1 MPNFIAKAV
10 NMAWFTDELLDQKR
24 QIQDPLA
31 DEVIDQVITENGEAA
46 ARQLFNLLISRVELP
61 LDQLPAACFSLVE
74 KTNSLPDWVD
84 YNQVKKADDMFLD
97 HGPKFLLILYFKS
110 LPLLYA
116 CKNGAQVLFRTGRLV
131 HDPQK
136 ITIFTRR
143 IAETAQFLID
153 VMSPD
158 ALLPGRKGIA
168 MIQKIR
174 LIHASIRRFMPKENW
189 ENQLLGRPIN
199 QEDMAITL
207 MTFSVA
213 LLDGLHQF
221 GIHESDEMDHA
232 FFHTWMGIG
241 SLLGI
246 DNDLL
251 PTSIEQGQVLLQKI
265 LSRQAAASPEGCQLA
280 RALVQFSESS
290 IPGKIVD
297 DSPEL
302 FIRYLAGHEIADM
315 LGIKERIGCLN
326 YLVPDL
332 LFRIFGKAER
342 LEEKSAHWKTSID
355 LLSQKLV
362 IAMMQY
368 FDNYKQSNF
377 RIPPEMQQ
385 QWGIK

>member
-1 MPNFIAKAV
+1 MSL
-10 NMAWFTDELLDQKR
+10 WTDELLNQKR

-31 DEVIDQVITENGEAA
+31 DDVIDQLIAEKGEPA
-46 ARQLFNLLISRVELP
+46 ARELFNLLISNVDLP
-61 LDQLPAACFSLVE
+61 IDRLPAACFPLIE
-74 KTNSLPDWVD
+74 KTNKLPYWVNYD
-84 YNQVKKADDMFLD
+84 MVKKADDMFLD

-143 IAETAQFLID
+143 IAETGQFLID

-189 ENQLLGRPIN
+189 ENQLFGRPIN

-213 LLDGLHQF
+213 LLDGLRQF
-221 GIHESDEMDHA
+221 GIKDLDEQEHA

-246 DNDLL
+246 DDDLL

-265 LSRQAAASPEGCQLA
+265 LNRQAAPSPEGVQLA
-280 RALVQFSESS
+280 KALVEFSESS
-290 IPGKIVD
+290 IPGRLVD

-302 FIRYLAGHEIADM
+302 FIRYLTGNDIADM
-315 LGIKERIGCLN
+315 LGINERIGCLS
-326 YLVPDL
+326 YLVPSFL
-332 LFRIFGKAER
+332 FTLFRKEER
-342 LEEKSAHWKTSID
+342 LESKSEKWKRLID
-355 LLSQKLV
+355 FISLKLV
-362 IAMMQY
+362 RAMVQY
-368 FDNYKQSNF
+368 FDQYKQTEF
-377 RIPPEMQQ
+377 RVPQLMQEK
-385 QWGIK
+385 WGMKKTN

>member
-1 MPNFIAKAV
+1 MQL
-10 NMAWFTDELLDQKR
+10 WTDEFLDQKR

-31 DEVIDQVITENGEAA
+31 DEVIEQVIAENGEDAA
-46 ARQLFNLLISRVELP
+46 WELFNLLISNVDLP
-61 LDQLPAACFSLVE
+61 LEKLPAACFTLIE
-74 KTNSLPDWVD
+74 KTNSLPAWVD
-84 YNQVKKADDMFLD
+84 YNLVKRADDMFMD
-97 HGPKFLLILYFKS
+97 HVPKFLLILYFKS

-153 VMSPD
+153 VLSPD

-189 ENQLLGRPIN
+189 ENQQLGKPIN

-213 LLDGLHQF
+213 LLEGLHQF
-221 GIHESDEMDHA
+221 GINESDEIEHA

-246 DNDLL
+246 DDDLL
-251 PTSIEQGQVLLQKI
+251 PTSIEHGQFLLQKI
-265 LSRQAAASPEGCQLA
+265 LSRQAAPSAEGEQLA
-280 RALVQFSESS
+280 KALVEFSESS
-290 IPGKIVD
+290 IPGRIVD

-302 FIRYLAGHEIADM
+302 FIRYLAGEKIANI
-315 LGIKERIGCLN
+315 LGVKERIGCLN
-326 YLVPDL
+326 YLVPSFVFA
-332 LFRIFGKAER
+332 LFRK
-342 LEEKSAHWKTSID
+342 EEKLENKSEKWKLLIDSIS
-355 LLSQKLV
+355 LKL
-362 IAMMQY
+362 IRAMLQY
-368 FDNYKQSNF
+368 FDQYKQTRF
-377 RIPPEMQQ
+377 RVPKLMQEK
-385 QWGIK
+385 WGMKEAD